1 MTISV
6 GESMSGIDGLDYVH
20 GYMNVSLGYR
30 CGWERIV
37 VKFRDVEEY
46 GYMIEQVEAIG
57 EGWS

>member
-1 MTISV
+1 
-6 GESMSGIDGLDYVH
+6 MSGIDGLDYVH

-46 GYMIEQVEAIG
+46 GYMKEQVEAIG